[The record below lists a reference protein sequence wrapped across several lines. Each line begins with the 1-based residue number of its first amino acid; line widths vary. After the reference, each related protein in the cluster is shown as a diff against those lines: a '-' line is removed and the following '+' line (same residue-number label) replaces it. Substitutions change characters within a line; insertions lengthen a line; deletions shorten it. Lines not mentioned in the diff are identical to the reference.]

1 LSFEALSRDAKFCQ
15 LIEANNEAYQN
26 LVINKESLGFTNCD
40 IQLNTAENY
49 LKKNT
54 DQFDIIFFDPPFAR
68 PEFSLLLP
76 SLKNYLNEEGLIY
89 YESSR
94 PYADE
99 DFKIIKESRAGQ
111 VYFYLLKK

>member
-1 LSFEALSRDAKFCQ
+1 MSFEALSRDAKFCQ

-54 DQFDIIFFDPPFAR
+54 NQFDIIFFDPPFAR

-76 SLKNYLNEEGLIY
+76 SLKHYLNEEGLIY

-94 PYADE
+94 PYDDV
-99 DFKIIKESRAGQ
+99 DFKIVKESRAGQ

>member
-1 LSFEALSRDAKFCQ
+1 MSFEALSRGAKFCQ

-54 DQFDIIFFDPPFAR
+54 DQFDIIFFDSPFGR

-76 SLKNYLNEEGLIY
+76 SLKNYLNEEGSIY